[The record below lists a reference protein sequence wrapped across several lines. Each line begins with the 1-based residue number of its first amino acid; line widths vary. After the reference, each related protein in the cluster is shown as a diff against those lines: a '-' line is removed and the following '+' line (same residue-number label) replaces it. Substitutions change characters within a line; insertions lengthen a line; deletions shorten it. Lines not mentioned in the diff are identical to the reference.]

1 MAESSS
7 AASPG
12 DLSDEGEN
20 FRSGPPLFDGELGTP
35 RKDLLPIM
43 REPDLLEQVDRASRD
58 AMKWDDLR
66 VTWGMRNWR
75 TSAFAQMPLTA
86 KQAKEVGFVQLNN
99 QCAGTFYGFRFMK
112 DNDPSVVLLYDVNG
126 VIAGL
131 QSGVLSNL
139 STRTEK

>member
-43 REPDLLEQVDRASRD
+43 REPDLLEQVDRASREHL
-58 AMKWDDLR
+58 AESNL
-66 VTWGMRNWR
+66 GMRNWR